1 MATIT
6 VAQPGLDANNSGAGN
21 LGLYLKVFAGETIT
35 AFERRSV
42 TNGRHIVRTI
52 SNGKSAQFPVFGRA
66 DAAYLKPGKSLDD
79 IRKNIP
85 MTEKVIVIDGL
96 LTTSQ
101 VIPDIEESL
110 AHYDI
115 RSEYSKQMGE
125 ALALKADGAVLA
137 EAAKMIVAQKENL
150 EGLGKGEIL
159 TTQLAAEDIGV
170 TEAEGKAIVKQLLEI
185 KSKMSDLYVPQ
196 SERYAFMTPTAC
208 NSLVASLVAINR
220 DYGGVASITEGNV
233 LRVAGFDIIETP
245 HLTIG
250 GADVN
255 DGILQGEGHVFPSD
269 YKDKCAFIAM
279 HKSAV
284 GTVKLKDLKL
294 ERARRAEYQADMLV
308 ASYAMGHGGLR
319 PEAAFMGCIEA
330 SV

>member
-1 MATIT
+1 MADVT
-6 VAQPGLDANNSGAGN
+6 VAQPGLIQGETDI
-21 LGLYLKVFAGETIT
+21 LGLYLKVFAGETLA
-35 AFERRSV
+35 AFSRASV

-52 SNGKSAQFPVFGRA
+52 ASGKSAQFPVFGRG

-79 IRKNIP
+79 IRENIP
-85 MTEKVIVIDGL
+85 MGEKIIQIDGL

-101 VIPDIEESL
+101 MITDIDEAL
-110 AHYDI
+110 AHYDV

-137 EAAKMIVAQKENL
+137 EAAKMVVANKENL
-150 EGLGKGEIL
+150 TGLGKGEII
-159 TTQLAAEDIGV
+159 TKKIAATDIGV
-170 TEAEGKAIVKQLLEI
+170 TEAEGKALVQALLEI
-185 KSKMSDLYVPQ
+185 KAKMSNNYVPE
-196 SERYAFMTPTAC
+196 SERYVFMTPTARTA
-208 NSLVASLVAINR
+208 LIASLVAINR
-220 DYGGVASITEGNV
+220 DYGGIASITDANI
-233 LRVAGFDIIETP
+233 LRIAGFDIIECP

-250 GADVN
+250 GATKN
-255 DGILQGEGHVFPSD
+255 EGLLQGDGHVFPEE

-284 GTVKLKDLKL
+284 GTVKLRDLKL
-294 ERARRAEYQADMLV
+294 ERARRAEYQADMLA

-319 PEAAFMGCIEA
+319 PEAAYMGCIEA